1 MSTRGKLGM
10 MLALAASLCTA
21 SAVAQESAAQWPDKP
36 VHFIVPF
43 AVGGSTDLVMR
54 RVADELGKETGH
66 PMIVENRVG
75 GGGLVGASWI
85 TRQKPDGY
93 TLMIGT
99 ISTHAMHPS
108 VFKSLPYDIFKDFT
122 PVTMIGTIPDLIVV
136 NPQVPAKT
144 LPEFIALAKA
154 KPGRITYASGGPGT
168 SSHLGAE
175 YFAAEAGIKLNHI
188 PYKGSGPALVD
199 ALGGHVDMMLDVI
212 MTSLEPVKN
221 GRMRA
226 LAVTSL
232 TRSPLM
238 PDVPTVDELGIKNF
252 EAIIWFAIYGPA
264 GLQPDMQ
271 QRIADRI
278 DHVLQRPDMKAFLL
292 QQGIQV
298 AGTGPAQL
306 SQQMRTDYAKWKHVV
321 EISGFEPQ

>member
-1 MSTRGKLGM
+1 MSTRGKFGTL
-10 MLALAASLCTA
+10 LALAAALCGTPA
-21 SAVAQESAAQWPDKP
+21 GAQETAAKWPDRP

-54 RVADELGKETGH
+54 RVADELGKQTDQ

-75 GGGLVGASWI
+75 GGGLVGSSWL

-122 PVTMIGTIPDLIVV
+122 PITMIGSIPDLIVV
-136 NPQVPAKT
+136 NPAVPART
-144 LPEFIALAKA
+144 LQEFIALAKSE
-154 KPGRITYASGGPGT
+154 PGRISYGSGGPGT
-168 SSHLGAE
+168 SSHLGTE

-212 MTSLEPVKN
+212 MTSLEPVKS

-232 TRSPLM
+232 QRSPLM
-238 PDVPTVDELGIKNF
+238 PDVPTVSELGIKNF

-264 GLQPDMQ
+264 GLPKDLQ
-271 QRIADRI
+271 QRIADKV
-278 DHVLQRPDMKAFLL
+278 DAVLERPEMKAYLL

-298 AGTGPAQL
+298 VAAGPAQL
-306 SQQMRTDYAKWKHVV
+306 SAQMKADYAKWKHVV
-321 EISGFEPQ
+321 DISGFQPQ

>member
-1 MSTRGKLGM
+1 MSTRGKLGAL
-10 MLALAASLCTA
+10 LALAAMLCVTPA
-21 SAVAQESAAQWPDKP
+21 GAQEAAAKWPDKP
-36 VHFIVPF
+36 VHFVVPF

-54 RVADELGKETGH
+54 RVADELGKETGQ

-75 GGGLVGASWI
+75 GGGLVGSSWL
-85 TRQKPDGY
+85 TRQKADGY

-99 ISTHAMHPS
+99 VSTHAMHPS

-122 PVTMIGTIPDLIVV
+122 PITMIGSIPDLIVV
-136 NPQVPAKT
+136 NPAVPAKT
-144 LPEFIALAKA
+144 LQEFIALAKA
-154 KPGRITYASGGPGT
+154 KPGRITYGSGGPGT

-212 MTSLEPVKN
+212 MTSLEPVKS

-226 LAVTSL
+226 LAVTSRE
-232 TRSPLM
+232 RSPLL
-238 PDVPTVDELGIKNF
+238 PDVPTVSELGIKDF

-264 GLQPDMQ
+264 NMPADVQ

-278 DHVLQRPDMKAFLL
+278 DGVLKQPGMQAFLL

-298 AGTGPAQL
+298 VAAGPAQL
-306 SQQMRTDYAKWKHVV
+306 SAQMRTDYEKWKRVV
-321 EISGFEPQ
+321 RISGFEPQ